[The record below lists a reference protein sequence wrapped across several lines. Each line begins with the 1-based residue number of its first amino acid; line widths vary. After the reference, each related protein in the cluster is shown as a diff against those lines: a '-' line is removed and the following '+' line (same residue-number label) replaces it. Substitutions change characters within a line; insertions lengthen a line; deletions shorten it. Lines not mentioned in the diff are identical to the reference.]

1 MGRPP
6 DIGELHSG
14 SAEKRG
20 DLNMIMESDFFSA
33 LENQWCPGCGNFGI
47 LRAVKSALVELQ
59 IAPHQLLMVSGIG
72 QAGKFPHYLKC
83 NLLNGLHG
91 RALPAAAAVK
101 LVNPELTVIAV
112 GGDGDGY
119 GEGGNHFMHS
129 LVRNTDITYLV
140 HDNRVYA
147 LTKGQASPTSDPGFV
162 TKTTPQGT
170 GEALNPLAIAIAA
183 NCSFVARGFAGDPEH
198 LSQIIVQAIQ
208 HKGFALV
215 DILQPCVS
223 YNHVNTYEF
232 YQKRVYKLGG
242 EVGYNPAERVAAFQK
257 SLEWGDRIPTGVLYR
272 VDRPLPQEHLPAFQG
287 EPLVKRAIDPLQ
299 IEKLLDEFI

>member
-1 MGRPP
+1 MLT
-6 DIGELHSG
+6 E
-14 SAEKRG
+14 A
-20 DLNMIMESDFFSA
+20 DFFSSQ
-33 LENQWCPGCGNFGI
+33 EIQWCPGCGNFGI
-47 LRAVKSALVELQ
+47 LRAFKKTLVDLQ
-59 IAPHQLLMVSGIG
+59 LPPQKLLLVSGIG

-83 NLLNGLHG
+83 NLLNELHG
-91 RALPAAAAVK
+91 RAVPAAIAAK

-119 GEGGNHFMHS
+119 GEGGNHFMHAM
-129 LVRNTDITYLV
+129 LRNTDMTYLV

-162 TKTTPQGT
+162 TKTTPRGS

-183 NCSFVARGFAGDPEH
+183 NCSFVARGYAGDIDH
-198 LSQIIVQAIQ
+198 LSGIIGQAIQ

-232 YQKRVYKLGG
+232 YQKRVYKL
-242 EVGYNPAERVAAFQK
+242 EAEGYNPADRAAAFQK
-257 SLEWGDRIPTGVLYR
+257 CLEWGDRIPVGVFYR
-272 VDRPLPQEHLPAFQG
+272 FERALPQEHLPAFQG
-287 EPLVKRAIDPLQ
+287 QPIVKRPLDPQQ
-299 IEKLLDEFI
+299 IAPLLDEFC